1 MKAFK
6 SLKVYE
12 YFEDHL
18 VRNVCVHNEGTMAVI
33 RCHCFSTLKSK
44 STYTFYVAI
53 MTAGKVV
60 GGSCSC
66 LAGKEGGAC
75 SHVAALMVFFEYFIN
90 PRRACATRIQ

>member
-53 MTAGKVV
+53 MTTGKVV

-66 LAGKEGGAC
+66 LAGKEGGG
-75 SHVAALMVFFEYFIN
+75 
-90 PRRACATRIQ
+90 RRREEPVVMLQH